1 MRAVLS
7 ERQLPARKT
16 LSRIAWILLVF
27 PITLLLL
34 ELCLRLFPSLIPPF
48 LLVDFNP
55 TARERIA
62 ARLGYPTEATVR
74 FLERSDGGPPRKMRL
89 FRPGAKVTLDV
100 PDDHF
105 VRTVVMDEEGFCNG
119 RWSSAAQPQRRD
131 LVALGDSFTWC
142 TGVEPDRS
150 WPSLI
155 ASRLDASAINLGSP
169 GIGLYEHL
177 EILRR
182 FGLARHPRVVVLN
195 YYEGNDLR
203 DAQIFQQYRQAVGAG
218 ASAPARRALK
228 GRPLGR
234 ASYAYNLVVVGSRA
248 IHHGIRKILQRV
260 AGIPTG
266 EEPPPDFHYRLRL
279 PGGDIP
285 FNTGNVD
292 QDEVRAARALRS
304 GDLDPGILAAG
315 LDEFTR
321 LSREHRFVPIVAY
334 TPSAHTAYEGQ
345 VDFQDPR
352 LAELMP
358 WFSRRQREYLAGKAG
373 ELGFAFVDL
382 TPEFQRAARDSG
394 NANLLFFP
402 GVLHLTARG
411 HEVAAEA
418 LAAALREPMAGGT
431 MAPGRSHSALVPP
444 AGKDRP

>member
-1 MRAVLS
+1 MRA
-7 ERQLPARKT
+7 RRT

-34 ELCLRLFPSLIPPF
+34 ELCLRCFPSLIPPF

-55 TARERIA
+55 APRERIA
-62 ARLGYPTEATVR
+62 ARLGFPTEETVR
-74 FLERSDGGPPRKMRL
+74 FLERTDGGPPRKMRL
-89 FRPGAKVTLDV
+89 FRPRAKVTLDV
-100 PDDHF
+100 PDERF

-119 RWSSAAQPQRRD
+119 RWSSAAQPRQRD

-142 TGVEPDRS
+142 TGVEPDQS
-150 WPSLI
+150 WPALV
-155 ASRLDASAINLGSP
+155 ATRLDASAINLGSP

-182 FGLARHPRVVVLN
+182 FGLPRRPRVVVLN

-203 DAQIFQQYRQAVGAG
+203 DAQSFQQYREAVGAG
-218 ASAPARRALK
+218 AGAPARRALK

-234 ASYAYNLVVVGSRA
+234 HSYAYNLVVVGSRA
-248 IHHGIRKILQRV
+248 IHHGIRRILFRV

-266 EEPPPDFHYRLRL
+266 EEAPPDFRYRLRL

-285 FNTGNVD
+285 FNKGNVD

-304 GDLDPGILAAG
+304 GDLDPVILAAA
-315 LDEFTR
+315 LDEFVR

-334 TPSAHTAYEGQ
+334 TPSAYTAYEGQ
-345 VDFQDPR
+345 VDFQDPE
-352 LAELMP
+352 LSELMP
-358 WFSRRQREYLAGKAG
+358 WFSRRQREYLATKG
-373 ELGFAFVDL
+373 EEMGFAFVDL

-394 NANLLFFP
+394 SENLLFFP

-411 HEVAAEA
+411 HEVAAAA
-418 LAAALREPMAGGT
+418 LAAALRGPAAGDT
-431 MAPGRSHSALVPP
+431 MTAGSSQPAFRPP